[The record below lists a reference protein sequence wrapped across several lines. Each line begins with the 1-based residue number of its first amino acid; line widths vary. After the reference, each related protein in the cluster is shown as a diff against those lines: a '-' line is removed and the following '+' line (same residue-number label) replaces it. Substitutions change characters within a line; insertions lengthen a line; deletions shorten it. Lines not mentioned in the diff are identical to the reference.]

1 MNNLIIF
8 GVERG
13 DDDALVKDIFEVIQ
27 ADVVKEDFKITRF
40 KDKENANGE
49 DMPGPILVEFKELEK
64 KVKVLKVARNLKG
77 TKYGKVFINQDLTEA
92 EMARDKELRKRRA
105 E

>member
-1 MNNLIIF
+1 ML
-8 GVERG
+8 
-13 DDDALVKDIFEVIQ
+13 
-27 ADVVKEDFKITRF
+27 
-40 KDKENANGE
+40 
-49 DMPGPILVEFKELEK
+49 GPILVEFKELEK

-105 E
+105 EENEKLTGGEGRLKWGLHKFGNDAELSKFYWGVRDGELRRIKKSI